1 MRMNE
6 GVEWAA
12 HACTVLAPL
21 WPRHGLSLAA
31 LAELHGVPAPYMAK
45 QMQRLSAAGL
55 VRTSRGRTGGYAL
68 SRAPSEISL
77 WNIARAVDGVA
88 PMFRC
93 TEIRQR
99 GPCGAR
105 AESCT
110 SPCSIAAS
118 FAAAEAAYRAAL
130 ESVSVADML
139 MQAMANVGSRDADS
153 VSNWFKNHVTQVP
166 GD

>member
-6 GVEWAA
+6 GVEWAV

-21 WPRHGLSLAA
+21 WPQHGLSLAA

-68 SRAPSEISL
+68 ARAPSEINL
-77 WNIARAVDGVA
+77 WQIARAVDGVV

-99 GPCGAR
+99 GPCGTPR
-105 AESCT
+105 ENCT
-110 SPCSIAAS
+110 SPCGIAAS
-118 FAAAEAAYRAAL
+118 FASAEMAYRKAL
-130 ESVSVADML
+130 EEVSVADMM
-139 MQAMANVGSRDADS
+139 MQAMANAGSRDMAK
-153 VSNWFKNHVTQVP
+153 VGNWFMENVTQVP